1 MKQSMR
7 SQDKKQTNSSQK
19 SDKSYRSGA
28 TISKVGAPGRH
39 KIREEDSHNV
49 SVNDSKMETLRKS
62 ERKETID
69 NKEEEEQRE
78 IAIIDKLINA
88 KSKEINMFKNLI
100 DNVNIESKLFD
111 LIDASS
117 TKMGLKNITS
127 PREENETHRL
137 IDVKEYAKL
146 KKDNQELIKQKE
158 TINFQYNELVK
169 ANNKIVGEL
178 NSLTSLGEAQKKN
191 KKESEFKI
199 KETIKT
205 TAIMKEANEKLKNV
219 LLTEKTEKD
228 NIFRALL
235 SSITR
240 SDEALGK
247 EFKNIYTSFNNQDFL
262 FKKNEE
268 EDKIESLMGKIKFM
282 EKEVSEKKFEL
293 NGLKKFLIGDQN
305 KNNKIVIRTVVK
317 KSSLIKN

>member
-1 MKQSMR
+1 
-7 SQDKKQTNSSQK
+7 
-19 SDKSYRSGA
+19 
-28 TISKVGAPGRH
+28 
-39 KIREEDSHNV
+39 
-49 SVNDSKMETLRKS
+49 
-62 ERKETID
+62 
-69 NKEEEEQRE
+69 
-78 IAIIDKLINA
+78 
-88 KSKEINMFKNLI
+88 
-100 DNVNIESKLFD
+100 
-111 LIDASS
+111 
-117 TKMGLKNITS
+117 
-127 PREENETHRL
+127 
-137 IDVKEYAKL
+137 
-146 KKDNQELIKQKE
+146 
-158 TINFQYNELVK
+158 
-169 ANNKIVGEL
+169 
-178 NSLTSLGEAQKKN
+178 
-191 KKESEFKI
+191 
-199 KETIKT
+199 
-205 TAIMKEANEKLKNV
+205 MKEANEKLKNV